1 MVTEVIGTSAAGTA
15 SFSGFGGA
23 HRLGPG
29 QRKDL
34 SIQVLARSQPVSHLA
49 QQCGVSRKFLYH
61 QADKANQALEDAFA
75 SEADDDK
82 VLFTL
87 PVTKEWLRSFVVS
100 LALEGHSAYRGIGQM
115 AVDLLDYHGLS
126 PGNVHNILTRAVDK
140 ARAINAAQDLSTIR
154 VGAHDEI
161 YQAGRP
167 VLVGAEVESTYC
179 YLLAEAEHCDE
190 TTWGVHLLDLAQ
202 QGLHPDYTVADGGT
216 ALRAGQAAA
225 WGSVPCHG
233 DVFHAERELGRLAT
247 HLAHR
252 ATQCA
257 EVVKD
262 LQRKIDR
269 LLSYARGSRSLS
281 YQLRHAHLAQ
291 KQAVD
296 LAGDVRL
303 LSDWMQKD
311 ILSLAGPDLATR
323 RELFDFVTEELRRR
337 EPLCR
342 YRIQPLRRMLQRH
355 RDDLLAFAAV
365 LDQRLDEIAKDLHVP
380 PPAVRTLC
388 QCQGLDQNQP
398 VYWQHIGR
406 LKGILGPKFQTT
418 QNTVTEAM
426 DQTPRASSIIENLN
440 SRLRNYFFLR
450 RQLGDGYLDLLRFF
464 LNHHRFLR
472 SENSER
478 VGKSPAELF
487 TGRPHPHW
495 LELLGFR
502 RFHRN

>member
-1 MVTEVIGTSAAGTA
+1 MVTEVIGTSAVATA
-15 SFSGFGGA
+15 SFSGFSGA
-23 HRLGPG
+23 HRLGPA

-34 SIQVLARSQPVSHLA
+34 SVQVLARTQPVSHLA
-49 QQCGVSRKFLYH
+49 QCCGVSRKFLYR

-87 PVTKEWLRSFVVS
+87 PVTKEWLRRFVVS
-100 LALEGHSAYRGIGQM
+100 LALQGHSAYRGIGQIS
-115 AVDLLDYHGLS
+115 VDLLDYDGLS
-126 PGNVHNILTRAVDK
+126 PGTVHNILQQAVDK
-140 ARAINAAQDLSTIR
+140 ARAINAAEDLSAIR

-167 VLVGAEVESTYC
+167 VLVGAEVESLYC
-179 YLLAEAEHCDE
+179 YLLAEAEHCDQ

-216 ALRAGQAAA
+216 ALRAGQAEA
-225 WGSVPCHG
+225 WPQVPCHG

-252 ATQCA
+252 ATQCTQ
-257 EVVKD
+257 VVKD
-262 LQRKIDR
+262 LQCKIDR
-269 LLSYARGSRSLS
+269 LRSYARGSRSLS
-281 YQLRHAHLAQ
+281 YRLRHARLAQ

-296 LAGDVRL
+296 LAGDIRI

-323 RELFDFVTEELRRR
+323 RDLFGFVMEELRLR

-342 YRIQPLRRMLQRH
+342 YRIQPLCRMFQRH

-365 LDQRLDEIAKDLHVP
+365 LDQRLDQIATDLQVP

-398 VYWQHIGR
+398 EYWKYLGR
-406 LKGILGPKFQTT
+406 LKAILGRKFQTT
-418 QNTVTEAM
+418 QNAVTEAM
-426 DQTPRASSIIENLN
+426 DQTPRASSLIENLN
-440 SRLRNYFFLR
+440 SRLRSYFFLR
-450 RQLGDGYLDLLRFF
+450 RQLGEGYLDLLRFF
-464 LNHHRFLR
+464 LNHHQFQR
-472 SENSER
+472 SEKPER
-478 VGKSPAELF
+478 VGKSPAELL

-495 LELLGFR
+495 LELLGLR

>member
-1 MVTEVIGTSAAGTA
+1 MVTEVIGTSAVGTA

-23 HRLGPG
+23 HGLGPA

-34 SIQVLARSQPVSHLA
+34 SVQVLARTQPISHLA
-49 QQCGVSRKFLYH
+49 QRCGVSRKFLYH

-100 LALEGHSAYRGIGQM
+100 LALQGHSAYRGIGQIS
-115 AVDLLDYHGLS
+115 ADLLGYDGLS
-126 PGNVHNILTRAVDK
+126 PGTVHNILQQAVDK
-140 ARAINAAQDLSTIR
+140 ARAVNAAEDLSAIR

-167 VLVGAEVESTYC
+167 VLVGADIQSLYC
-179 YLLAEAEHCDE
+179 YLLAEAEHCDQ
-190 TTWGVHLLDLAQ
+190 TTWGVHLLDLGQ
-202 QGLHPDYTVADGGT
+202 QGLHPDYTVADGGP
-216 ALRAGQAAA
+216 ALRAGQAEA
-225 WGSVPCHG
+225 WGPVPCHS

-247 HLAHR
+247 HLSHR
-252 ATQCA
+252 ATQCTQ
-257 EVVKD
+257 VVKD
-262 LQRKIDR
+262 IERKIDR
-269 LLSYARGSRSLS
+269 LRSYARDTRSLS
-281 YQLRHAHLAQ
+281 PRLRHARLAQ

-296 LAGDVRL
+296 LAGDVRI

-323 RELFDFVTEELRRR
+323 QELFDFVMEELHRR
-337 EPLCR
+337 ESLCR
-342 YRIQPLRRMLQRH
+342 YRIEPLCRTLQRH

-365 LDQRLDEIAKDLHVP
+365 LDERLDQIAKDLQVP
-380 PPAVRTLC
+380 PPTVRTLC

-398 VYWQHIGR
+398 TYWQRIGR
-406 LKGILGPKFQTT
+406 SKALLGRKFQAA
-418 QNTVTEAM
+418 QNAVTEAM
-426 DQTPRASSIIENLN
+426 DQTPRASSLIENLN
-440 SRLRNYFFLR
+440 SRLRTYFFLR
-450 RQLGDGYLDLLRFF
+450 RQLGEGYLDLLRFF
-464 LNHHRFLR
+464 LNHHKFQR
-472 SENSER
+472 SEHSER
-478 VGKSPAELF
+478 IGKSPAELL